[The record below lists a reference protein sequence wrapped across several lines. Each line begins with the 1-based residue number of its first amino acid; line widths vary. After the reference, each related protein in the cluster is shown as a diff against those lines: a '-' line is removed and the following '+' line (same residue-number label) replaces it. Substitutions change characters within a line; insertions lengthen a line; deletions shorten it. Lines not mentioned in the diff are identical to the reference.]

1 MRKTITLEMGLK
13 TVSIISNSKEKE
25 RFVKYMLN
33 DIKALEFMIEKD
45 MIEKDIKRIGAEQEL
60 CLVDATWRPAPI
72 ILDVL
77 NKINDPHFT
86 TELAKFNLE
95 INLDPIEF
103 KKNCLS
109 ILESNLQKYISKA
122 EKILN
127 KQNAKVILTGILPT
141 IRNKDLNISNMTPL
155 DRYHALAN
163 GLSKYRGGQFEF
175 HISGTDELITAHDT
189 VMFESCNTSYQ
200 LHYQVSSAE
209 FVDHYNW
216 AQMISGPVLAAS
228 TNSPLLLG
236 KRLWRETRIALFQ
249 QSIDIRQSKDHLRE
263 RSSRV
268 SFGNRWIYDSIVDA
282 FKEDIVRFET
292 LLTNDQKTNSMK
304 MLEEGKIPTL
314 DALLVHNSTIYKWNR
329 PCYGIYEGKPHFRIE
344 NRYLASGPTI
354 PDQVA
359 NAAFWFG
366 LMAGMPEKYRDLPA
380 KFEFDDAKTNFLKA
394 ARDGLDNKFQWFND
408 KKYNVQD
415 LILNILLPISRDG
428 LIHANI
434 NEQDISKNL
443 AIIEER
449 VKSGNTGSQWM
460 IESYTSIRKTGT
472 RDQALVATTAAIYN
486 RQQEMKPVHKWSLAN
501 IDEAGNF
508 LNYYLHIDQIMT
520 TDIVTV
526 QEDDLIDLV
535 ANIMD
540 WKQVKE
546 VPVENANG
554 ELVGL
559 MTAGLLVNF
568 LCKSNKEK
576 KLNSRIRDF
585 MIKNPVS
592 VSPETSISDALKTM
606 IEGKSSCL
614 TVVQDKKLIG
624 MVTDR
629 HFVKVSAKLIR
640 DLK

>member
-1 MRKTITLEMGLK
+1 MGLQ
-13 TVSIISNSKEKE
+13 TVSIISNSKEKD
-25 RFVKYMLN
+25 RFVKYLLN

-45 MIEKDIKRIGAEQEL
+45 MIEQGIKRIGVEQEL

-77 NKINDPHFT
+77 PKIDNKYFT

-95 INLDPIEF
+95 INLPPIEF
-103 KKNCLS
+103 KNDCLAT
-109 ILESNLQKYISKA
+109 LQSNLAQSIKLVESVLKD
-122 EKILN
+122 EG
-127 KQNAKVILTGILPT
+127 AKVILTGILPT
-141 IRNKDLNISNMTPL
+141 IRNKDLHISNMTPL
-155 DRYHALAN
+155 DRYYALAN
-163 GLSKYRGGQFEF
+163 SLSKLRQGKFEF
-175 HISGTDELITAHDT
+175 HISGTDELITSHDS
-189 VMFESCNTSYQ
+189 VMFESCNTSFQ
-200 LHYQVSSAE
+200 LHYQVCSNE
-209 FVDHYNW
+209 FVDLYNW
-216 AQMISGPVLAAS
+216 AQLISGPVLAAS
-228 TNSPLLLG
+228 TNSPILLG

-249 QSIDIRQSKDHLRE
+249 QSIDIRQSKDHMRE

-292 LLTNDQKTNSMK
+292 LLSNDEKTNSMK
-304 MLEEGKIPTL
+304 MLEEDKIPYL

-329 PCYGIYEGKPHFRIE
+329 PCYGIFKGKPHFRIE

-366 LMAGMPEKYRDLPA
+366 LMSGMPDEYRDLPE

-394 ARDGLDNKFQWFND
+394 ARDGLDNKFQWFNNR
-408 KKYNVQD
+408 KFNAQD
-415 LILNILLPISRDG
+415 LIQNTLLPISREG
-428 LIHANI
+428 LKKANV
-434 NEQDISKNL
+434 NEKDIAKYL
-443 AIIEER
+443 GIIEER
-449 VKSGNTGSQWM
+449 VKSGKTGSQWM
-460 IESYTSIRKTGT
+460 IDSYNNIRKTGT

-486 RQQEMKPVHKWSLAN
+486 RQQEMKPVHLWSLAN

-546 VPVENANG
+546 VPVENENG

-559 MTAGLLVNF
+559 MTAGILVNF

-576 KLNSRIRDF
+576 KMKSRIRDF
-585 MIKNPVS
+585 MIKTPVS

-606 IEGKSSCL
+606 IEGKTSCL
-614 TVVQDKKLIG
+614 TVVEDKKLVG
-624 MVTDR
+624 MVTER

>member
-1 MRKTITLEMGLK
+1 MGLQ
-13 TVSIISNSKEKE
+13 TVSIISSSKEKE
-25 RFVKYMLN
+25 RFVKYLLN
-33 DIKALEFMIEKD
+33 DIKALELMIEKD
-45 MIEKDIKRIGAEQEL
+45 MIEKGIKRIGAEQEL
-60 CLVDATWRPAPI
+60 CLVDATWRPAPVI
-72 ILDVL
+72 MEILP
-77 NKINDPHFT
+77 KIDDDLFT
-86 TELAKFNLE
+86 TELAKFNME

-103 KKNCLS
+103 KTDCLS
-109 ILESNLQKYISKA
+109 KLESNLLENIAKA
-122 EKILN
+122 EKVL
-127 KQNAKVILTGILPT
+127 KKEGVKVILTGILPT

-155 DRYHALAN
+155 DRYYALSN
-163 GLSKYRGGQFEF
+163 SLSKLRGGMFEF

-189 VMFESCNTSYQ
+189 VMFESCNTSLQ
-200 LHYQVSSAE
+200 LHYQVNSSQ
-209 FVDHYNW
+209 FVDMYNW
-216 AQMISGPVLAAS
+216 AQLISGPILASS

-268 SFGNRWIYDSIVDA
+268 SFGNRWVYDSIVDI
-282 FKEDIVRFET
+282 FKEDIVRCEK
-292 LLTNDQKTNSMK
+292 LLSNDMKTNSMK

-329 PCYGIYEGKPHFRIE
+329 PCYGIIDGKPNFRIE

-366 LMAGMPEKYRDLPA
+366 LMSGMPEEYCDLQS
-380 KFEFDDAKTNFLKA
+380 KIEFDDAKTNFLKA
-394 ARDGLDNKFQWFND
+394 ARDGLDNKFRWFNNQ
-408 KKYNVQD
+408 KYNAQD
-415 LILNILLPISRDG
+415 LILDILLPISREG
-428 LIHANI
+428 LRKSTI
-434 NEQDISKNL
+434 NEKDISKNL
-443 AIIEER
+443 GIIEDR
-449 VKSGNTGSQWM
+449 VKSGKTGSQWM
-460 IESYTSIRKTGT
+460 IDSYNNLRKSGT

-486 RQQEMKPVHKWSLAN
+486 RQQEMKPIHKWDLAN

-520 TDIVTV
+520 TDIVSV
-526 QEDDLIDLV
+526 HEDDLIDLV

-540 WKQVKE
+540 WKQVKD

-568 LCKSNKEK
+568 LCKSSKEK
-576 KLNSRIRDF
+576 SMNSRIRDF
-585 MIKNPVS
+585 MIRNPVS

-606 IEGKSSCL
+606 IEGKTSCL
-614 TVVQDKKLIG
+614 TVVQDKKLVGI
-624 MVTDR
+624 VTDR

>member
-1 MRKTITLEMGLK
+1 MGLQ
-13 TVSIISNSKEKE
+13 TVSIISSSKEKE
-25 RFVKYMLN
+25 RFVKYLLN
-33 DIKALEFMIEKD
+33 DIKALEYMIEND
-45 MIEKDIKRIGAEQEL
+45 MIEKSINRIGVEQEL
-60 CLVDATWRPAPI
+60 CLVDSTWRPAPI
-72 ILDVL
+72 ILDIL
-77 NKINDPHFT
+77 PKINNRQFT

-95 INLDPIEF
+95 INLDPIDF
-103 KKNCLS
+103 SSDCIS
-109 ILESNLQKYISKA
+109 TLEHNLIKHIKKA
-122 EKILN
+122 EKVL
-127 KQNAKVILTGILPT
+127 KSHGAKVILTGILPT
-141 IRNKDLNISNMTPL
+141 IRNKDLDISNMTPL

-163 GLSKYRGGQFEF
+163 SLAKLRGGKFEF

-189 VMFESCNTSYQ
+189 VMFESCNTSFQ
-200 LHYQVSSAE
+200 LHFQVSADE
-209 FVDHYNW
+209 FVDKYNW
-216 AQMISGPVLAAS
+216 AQMISGPVLASS

-249 QSIDIRQSKDHLRE
+249 QSIDIRQSKDHMRE

-268 SFGNRWIYDSIVDA
+268 SFGNRWIYDSIVDS

-292 LLTNDQKTNSMK
+292 LLSNDLKTNSIK
-304 MLEEGKIPTL
+304 MLEDGEIPTL

-329 PCYGIYEGKPHFRIE
+329 PCFGIFNGKPHLRIE

-359 NAAFWFG
+359 NATFWFG
-366 LMAGMPEKYRDLPA
+366 LMAGMPDEYKNIPA
-380 KFEFDDAKTNFLKA
+380 RYEFDDAKTNFMKA
-394 ARDGLDNKFQWFND
+394 ARDGLDNKFLWLDD
-408 KKYNVQD
+408 KKHSAQD
-415 LILNILLPISRDG
+415 LITKFLIPIAKEG
-428 LIHANI
+428 LQKSNI
-434 NEQDISKNL
+434 NDKDISKNL
-443 AIIEER
+443 DIIEER

-460 IESYTSIRKTGT
+460 IESYTNIRKTGT

-486 RQQEMKPVHKWSLAN
+486 RQQEMKPIHKWSLAD

-520 TDIVTV
+520 TDLVTV
-526 QEDDLIDLV
+526 KEDDLIDLV

-540 WKQVKE
+540 WKQVKD
-546 VPVENANG
+546 VPVENAEG

-576 KLNSRIRDF
+576 KQNSRIRDF
-585 MIKNPVS
+585 MIKDPVA

-606 IEGKSSCL
+606 LDAKTSCL
-614 TVVQDKKLIG
+614 IVVQDKKLVG

>member
-1 MRKTITLEMGLK
+1 MGLQ

-25 RFVKYMLN
+25 RSVKYLLN
-33 DIKALEFMIEKD
+33 DIKALEYMIERG
-45 MIEKDIKRIGAEQEL
+45 MIEDGITRIGAEQEL
-60 CLVDATWRPAPI
+60 CLVDSTWRPAPI
-72 ILDVL
+72 ILDIL
-77 NKINDPHFT
+77 PKIKNKQFT

-103 KKNCLS
+103 RGDCLS
-109 ILESNLQKYISKA
+109 VLESNLISKIGKA
-122 EKILN
+122 EEVLSEHDV
-127 KQNAKVILTGILPT
+127 KVLLTGILPT
-141 IRNKDLNISNMTPL
+141 IRNKDLDISNMTPL
-155 DRYHALAN
+155 DRYYALAN
-163 GLSKYRGGQFEF
+163 SLSKLRGGKFEF

-200 LHYQVSSAE
+200 LHFQVSSNR
-209 FVDHYNW
+209 FVDLYNW
-216 AQMISGPVLAAS
+216 AQLISGPVLASS

-263 RSSRV
+263 RSPRV
-268 SFGNRWIYDSIVDA
+268 SFGNRWIHDSIVDA

-292 LLTNDQKTNSMK
+292 LLSNDEKTNSLK
-304 MLEEGKIPTL
+304 LLEEGKIPSL

-329 PCYGIYEGKPHFRIE
+329 PCYGIYNGKPHFRIE

-354 PDQVA
+354 PDQMA
-359 NAAFWFG
+359 NATFWYG
-366 LMAGMPEKYRDLPA
+366 LIAGMPREYRDIPT
-380 KFEFDDAKTNFLKA
+380 KFEFDDAKTNFIKA
-394 ARDGLDNKFQWFND
+394 ARDGLDNKFQWFGD
-408 KKYNVQD
+408 KKYSAQD
-415 LILNILLPISRDG
+415 LIVSILLPIAREG
-428 LIHANI
+428 LINAGIDI
-434 NEQDISKNL
+434 NDIDRNL
-443 AIIEER
+443 EIVEER

-460 IESYTSIRKTGT
+460 IESYNNIRKSGT

-486 RQQEMKPVHKWSLAN
+486 RQQEMKPIHEWSLAN

-520 TDIVTV
+520 TDLVTV

-540 WKQVKE
+540 WKQVKDI
-546 VPVENANG
+546 PVENTEG

-568 LCKSNKEK
+568 LCKSSKEK
-576 KLNSRIRDF
+576 KQNSRIKDF
-585 MIKNPVS
+585 MIKDPVS

-606 IEGKSSCL
+606 IGTKTSCL
-614 TVVQDKKLIG
+614 TVVQDKKLVGI
-624 MVTDR
+624 VTDR

>member
-1 MRKTITLEMGLK
+1 MGLQ
-13 TVSIISNSKEKE
+13 TVSIISNSREKE
-25 RFVKYMLN
+25 RFVKYLLN
-33 DIKALEFMIEKD
+33 DIKALEFMIEQD
-45 MIEKDIKRIGAEQEL
+45 MIEQGIQRIGVEQEL
-60 CLVDATWRPAPI
+60 CLVDANWRPAPI

-77 NKINDPHFT
+77 PKIDSTSFT

-95 INLDPIEF
+95 INLAPIEF
-103 KKNCLS
+103 TNDCLAA
-109 ILESNLQKYISKA
+109 LESNLSRDITRVEKVLKA
-122 EKILN
+122 D
-127 KQNAKVILTGILPT
+127 NAKVILTGILPT

-155 DRYHALAN
+155 DRYYALAN
-163 GLSKYRGGQFEF
+163 SLSKLRGGMFEF
-175 HISGTDELITAHDT
+175 HISGTDELITSNDS
-189 VMFESCNTSYQ
+189 VMFESCNTSFQ
-200 LHYQVSSAE
+200 LHYQVSSAD
-209 FVDHYNW
+209 FVDLYNW
-216 AQMISGPVLAAS
+216 AQLISGPVLASS

-292 LLTNDQKTNSMK
+292 LLSNDEKTNSLK
-304 MLEEGKIPTL
+304 MLEEGSIPNL

-329 PCYGIYEGKPHFRIE
+329 PCYGIFDGKPHFRIE
-344 NRYLASGPTI
+344 NRYLSSGPTI

-366 LMAGMPEKYRDLPA
+366 LMSGMPDEYRNLPD

-408 KKYNVQD
+408 TKYSAQD
-415 LILNILLPISRDG
+415 LILNSLLPISRKG
-428 LIHANI
+428 LQKSNV
-434 NEQDISKNL
+434 NEKDISKYL
-443 AIIEER
+443 GIIEER
-449 VKSGNTGSQWM
+449 VKSGKTGSQWM
-460 IESYTSIRKTGT
+460 IDSYNNIRKTGT

-486 RQQEMKPVHKWSLAN
+486 RQQEMKPVHLWSLAN

-546 VPVENANG
+546 VPVENTNG

-559 MTAGLLVNF
+559 MTAGILVNF

-576 KLNSRIRDF
+576 KMKSRIRDF

-606 IEGKSSCL
+606 IEGKTSCL
-614 TVVQDKKLIG
+614 TVVEDKKLVGI
-624 MVTDR
+624 VTDR
-629 HFVKVSAKLIR
+629 HFVKVSAKLIG

>member
-1 MRKTITLEMGLK
+1 MGLQ
-13 TVSIISNSKEKE
+13 TVSIISSSKEKE
-25 RFVKYMLN
+25 RFVKYLLN
-33 DIKALEFMIEKD
+33 DIKALEYMIEKG
-45 MIEKDIKRIGAEQEL
+45 MIENGITRIGAEQEL
-60 CLVDATWRPAPI
+60 CLVDSTWRPVPI
-72 ILDVL
+72 ILEIL
-77 NKINDPHFT
+77 PKINDPKFT
-86 TELAKFNLE
+86 TELAQFNLE

-103 KKNCLS
+103 KTDCLTV
-109 ILESNLQKYISKA
+109 LESSLLKNIGKA
-122 EKILN
+122 EEIL
-127 KQNAKVILTGILPT
+127 KERDAKVILTGILPT
-141 IRNKDLNISNMTPL
+141 IRNKDLSITNMTPL
-155 DRYHALAN
+155 DRYRALSN
-163 GLSKYRGGQFEF
+163 SLSKLRGGKFEF

-200 LHYQVSSAE
+200 LHYQVCSEE
-209 FVDHYNW
+209 FVDLYNW
-216 AQMISGPVLAAS
+216 AQFISGPVLAAS

-263 RSSRV
+263 RSPRV

-292 LLTNDQKTNSMK
+292 LLSNDEKTNSVK
-304 MLEEGKIPTL
+304 MLEDGEIPTL
-314 DALLVHNSTIYKWNR
+314 DALMVHNSTIYKWNR
-329 PCYGIYEGKPHFRIE
+329 PCYGIYNGKPHFRIE

-366 LMAGMPEKYRDLPA
+366 LMAGMPDKYRKLPQ
-380 KFEFDDAKTNFLKA
+380 KFEFDDAKTNFIKA
-394 ARDGLDNKFQWFND
+394 ARDGLDNKFLWFDD
-408 KKYNVQD
+408 KKYSAQD
-415 LILNILLPISRDG
+415 LILKIMLPISREG
-428 LIHANI
+428 LQKSQIDNS
-434 NEQDISKNL
+434 DIKKNL
-443 AIIEER
+443 EIIEER
-449 VKSGNTGSQWM
+449 VKSGKTGSQWM
-460 IESYTSIRKTGT
+460 IESYTNIRKTGT

-486 RQQEMKPVHKWSLAN
+486 RQQEMKPIHKWSLAN

-540 WKQVKE
+540 WKQVKD
-546 VPVENANG
+546 VPVENADG

-576 KLNSRIRDF
+576 KMNSRIKDF

-606 IEGKSSCL
+606 IEAKSSCL
-614 TVVQDKKLIG
+614 IVVEDKKLVG

>member
-1 MRKTITLEMGLK
+1 MGLQ

-25 RFVKYMLN
+25 RFVKYLLN

-45 MIEKDIKRIGAEQEL
+45 MIEQGIKRIGVEQEL

-72 ILDVL
+72 IIDVL
-77 NKINDPHFT
+77 KKIDNKYFT

-95 INLDPIEF
+95 INLPPIEF
-103 KKNCLS
+103 TNDCLAT
-109 ILESNLQKYISKA
+109 LESNLV
-122 EKILN
+122 
-127 KQNAKVILTGILPT
+127 QNIKLVESVLKDEDAKVILTGILPT

-163 GLSKYRGGQFEF
+163 SLSKLRQGKFEF
-175 HISGTDELITAHDT
+175 HISGTDELITSHDS
-189 VMFESCNTSYQ
+189 VMFESCNTSFQ
-200 LHYQVSSAE
+200 LHYQVSSDE
-209 FVDHYNW
+209 FVDLYNW
-216 AQMISGPVLAAS
+216 AQFISGPVLATS
-228 TNSPLLLG
+228 TNSPILLG

-249 QSIDIRQSKDHLRE
+249 QSIDIRQSKDHMRE

-292 LLTNDQKTNSMK
+292 LLSNDEKTNSMK
-304 MLEEGKIPTL
+304 MLEDGKIPNL
-314 DALLVHNSTIYKWNR
+314 DALLVHSSTIYKWNR
-329 PCYGIYEGKPHFRIE
+329 PCYGICEGKPHFRIE

-366 LMAGMPEKYRDLPA
+366 LMSGMPDEYRNLPE

-408 KKYNVQD
+408 KKFNAQD
-415 LILNILLPISRDG
+415 LIQNTLLPISREG
-428 LIHANI
+428 LKNANI
-434 NEQDISKNL
+434 NEKDISKYL
-443 AIIEER
+443 GIIEER
-449 VKSGNTGSQWM
+449 VKSGKTGSQWM
-460 IESYTSIRKTGT
+460 IDSYNTIRKTGT

-486 RQQEMKPVHKWSLAN
+486 RQQEMKPVHLWSLAN

-520 TDIVTV
+520 MDIVTV

-546 VPVENANG
+546 VPVENENS

-559 MTAGLLVNF
+559 MTAGILVNF

-576 KLNSRIRDF
+576 KMKSRIRDF
-585 MIKNPVS
+585 MIRNPVS
-592 VSPETSISDALKTM
+592 VSPETSISVALKTM
-606 IEGKSSCL
+606 IERKTSCL
-614 TVVQDKKLIG
+614 TVVEDKKLVGI
-624 MVTDR
+624 VTER

>member
-1 MRKTITLEMGLK
+1 MGLQ

-25 RFVKYMLN
+25 RFVKYLLN
-33 DIKALEFMIEKD
+33 DIKALEYMID
-45 MIEKDIKRIGAEQEL
+45 QDIIEKDITRIGAEQEL
-60 CLVDATWRPAPI
+60 CLVDATWRPTPI
-72 ILDVL
+72 ILDIL
-77 NKINDPHFT
+77 PKINDHHFT

-103 KKNCLS
+103 QDNCLS
-109 ILESNLQKYISKA
+109 ILESNLIKSIQKV
-122 EKILN
+122 EDIL
-127 KQNAKVILTGILPT
+127 KDQDAKVILTGILPT
-141 IRNKDLNISNMTPL
+141 IRNKDLDISNMTPL

-163 GLSKYRGGQFEF
+163 SLSKFRGGKFEF

-200 LHYQVSSAE
+200 LHYQVNSNT

-216 AQMISGPVLAAS
+216 AQMISGPVLASS

-249 QSIDIRQSKDHLRE
+249 QSIDIRQSKDHMRE

-292 LLTNDQKTNSMK
+292 LLSNDLKTNSMK
-304 MLEEGKIPTL
+304 MLEDGEIPTL

-329 PCYGIYEGKPHFRIE
+329 PCYGIYNGKPHFRIE

-366 LMAGMPEKYRDLPA
+366 LMSGMPDDYKDLPT

-394 ARDGLDNKFQWFND
+394 ARDGLDNKFQWFDD
-408 KKYNVQD
+408 KKYSAQD
-415 LILNILLPISRDG
+415 LILNVLLPIAREG
-428 LIHANI
+428 LLKANL
-434 NEQDISKNL
+434 NEEDISKNL
-443 AIIEER
+443 GIIEAR

-460 IESYTSIRKTGT
+460 IESYNNIRKNGT

-486 RQQEMKPVHKWSLAN
+486 RQKEMKPIHKWSLAN

-520 TDIVTV
+520 TDLVTV

-546 VPVENANG
+546 VPVENTDG

-576 KLNSRIRDF
+576 KQNSRIRDF

-606 IEGKSSCL
+606 IDTKSSCL
-614 TVVQDKKLIG
+614 IVVQDKKLIG
-624 MVTDR
+624 MVNER

>member
-1 MRKTITLEMGLK
+1 MGLK
-13 TVSIISNSKEKE
+13 SVSIISSSKEKE
-25 RFVKYMLN
+25 RFVKYLLN
-33 DIKALEFMIEKD
+33 DIKALEFMIDRD
-45 MIEKDIKRIGAEQEL
+45 MIEKGIQRIGAEQEL

-72 ILDVL
+72 ILDIL
-77 NKINDPHFT
+77 PKIKDNHFT

-103 KKNCLS
+103 KTNCLS
-109 ILESNLQKYISKA
+109 ILESNLLKNIEKA
-122 EKILN
+122 EKVLN
-127 KQNAKVILTGILPT
+127 KQGAKVILTGILPT

-163 GLSKYRGGQFEF
+163 SLSKLRGGMFEF

-200 LHYQVSSAE
+200 LHYQVGSEE
-209 FVDHYNW
+209 FVDAYNW
-216 AQMISGPVLAAS
+216 AQLISGPVLASS

-268 SFGNRWIYDSIVDA
+268 SFGNRWIYDSIADA

-292 LLTNDQKTNSMK
+292 LLSNDEKTNSIK

-329 PCYGIYEGKPHFRIE
+329 PCYGIYNGKPHLRIE

-366 LMAGMPEKYRDLPA
+366 LMAGMPAEYKDLPD

-394 ARDGLDNKFQWFND
+394 ARDGLDNKFQWFED
-408 KKYNVQD
+408 KKYNAQD
-415 LILNILLPISRDG
+415 LLLDILLPIAKDG
-428 LIHANI
+428 LIKSNI
-434 NEQDISKNL
+434 DEGDISKNL
-443 AIIEER
+443 GIIEKR
-449 VKSGNTGSQWM
+449 VTSGKTGSQWM
-460 IESYTSIRKTGT
+460 IESYNNIRKTGT

-486 RQQEMKPVHKWSLAN
+486 RQQEMKPIHEWSLAN

-526 QEDDLIDLV
+526 NDDDLIDLV

-540 WKQVKE
+540 WKQVKD
-546 VPVENANG
+546 VPVENSDG

-576 KLNSRIRDF
+576 KMNSRIRDF
-585 MIKNPVS
+585 MIKNPIS

-606 IEGKSSCL
+606 IVGKTSCL
-614 TVVQDKKLIG
+614 IVVEDKKLVG

>member
-1 MRKTITLEMGLK
+1 MGLQ
-13 TVSIISNSKEKE
+13 TVSIISSSKEKE
-25 RFVKYMLN
+25 RFVKYLLN

-45 MIEKDIKRIGAEQEL
+45 MIEKGIKRIGAEQEL

-72 ILDVL
+72 IHEILP
-77 NKINDPHFT
+77 KINNKLFT

-103 KKNCLS
+103 KADCLS
-109 ILESNLQKYISKA
+109 KLESNLLKNIENA
-122 EKILN
+122 EKVL
-127 KQNAKVILTGILPT
+127 KKEDAKVILTGILPT
-141 IRNKDLNISNMTPL
+141 IRNKDLHISNMTSL
-155 DRYHALAN
+155 DRYHALSN
-163 GLSKYRGGQFEF
+163 SLSKLRGGKFEF
-175 HISGTDELITAHDT
+175 HISGTDELITALDT
-189 VMFESCNTSYQ
+189 VMFESCNTSFQ
-200 LHYQVSSAE
+200 LHYQVSSDE
-209 FVDHYNW
+209 FVDLYNW
-216 AQMISGPVLAAS
+216 AQLISGPVLASS

-292 LLTNDQKTNSMK
+292 LLSNDEKTNSMK
-304 MLEEGKIPTL
+304 LLEEGNIPTL
-314 DALLVHNSTIYKWNR
+314 DALMVHNSTIYKWNR

-366 LMAGMPEKYRDLPA
+366 LMSGMPDEYRDLQN

-394 ARDGLDNKFQWFND
+394 ARDGLDNKFQWINNT
-408 KKYNVQD
+408 KHNAQD
-415 LILNILLPISRDG
+415 LILNMLLPISRDG
-428 LIHANI
+428 LHKSNI
-434 NEQDISKNL
+434 NEKDITKYL
-443 AIIEER
+443 GIIKER
-449 VKSGNTGSQWM
+449 VMSGKTGSQWM
-460 IESYTSIRKTGT
+460 IDSYNNIRKTGT

-486 RQQEMKPVHKWSLAN
+486 RQQEMKPVHEWSLAD

-508 LNYYLHIDQIMT
+508 LNYYLHIDQIMS

-526 QEDDLIDLV
+526 KEDDLIDLV

-540 WKQVKE
+540 WKQVKD
-546 VPVENANG
+546 VPVENTNG

-576 KLNSRIRDF
+576 KMNSRIRDF
-585 MIKNPVS
+585 MIRNPVS

-606 IEGKSSCL
+606 IEGKTSCL
-614 TVVQDKKLIG
+614 TVVQDKKLVG

>member
-1 MRKTITLEMGLK
+1 MKTITSEMGLH

-25 RFVKYMLN
+25 RFVKFLLN
-33 DIKALEFMIEKD
+33 DIKALEYMIDKD
-45 MIEKDIKRIGAEQEL
+45 MIEKGIRRIGVEQEL
-60 CLVDATWRPAPI
+60 CLVDSTWRPTPI
-72 ILDVL
+72 ILDIL
-77 NKINDPHFT
+77 PIINDKHFT

-103 KKNCLS
+103 KNDCLS
-109 ILESNLQKYISKA
+109 ILEKNLVKSINKA
-122 EKILN
+122 EKVLN
-127 KQNAKVILTGILPT
+127 KKNAKVILTGILPT

-155 DRYHALAN
+155 ERYYALAN
-163 GLSKYRGGQFEF
+163 SLSKLRGGMFEF

-200 LHYQVSSAE
+200 LHYQVSSEE
-209 FVDHYNW
+209 FVDLYNW
-216 AQMISGPVLAAS
+216 AQVISGPVLASS

-263 RSSRV
+263 RSPRV
-268 SFGNRWIYDSIVDA
+268 SFGNRWIFDSIVDA

-292 LLTNDQKTNSMK
+292 LLTNDEKTNSIK
-304 MLEEGKIPTL
+304 MLEDGEIPTL

-329 PCYGIYEGKPHFRIE
+329 PCYGIYNGKPHFRIE

-359 NAAFWFG
+359 NAAFWYG
-366 LMAGMPEKYRDLPA
+366 LMAGMPDKYKNIPA
-380 KFEFDDAKTNFLKA
+380 KYEFDDAKTNFIKA
-394 ARDGLDNKFQWFND
+394 ARDGLDNKFLWFNG
-408 KKYNVQD
+408 KKYSAQD
-415 LILNILLPISRDG
+415 LILNVLLPISRNG
-428 LIHANI
+428 LVKYNLNEKDI
-434 NEQDISKNL
+434 NDNL
-443 AIIEER
+443 GIIEER
-449 VKSGNTGSQWM
+449 VKSGKTGSQWM
-460 IESYTSIRKTGT
+460 IESYTNIRKTGT

-486 RQQEMKPVHKWSLAN
+486 RQQEMKPIHKWSLAN

-546 VPVENANG
+546 VPVENAAG

-576 KLNSRIRDF
+576 KMNSRIRDF

-606 IEGKSSCL
+606 IEGKTSCL
-614 TVVQDKKLIG
+614 TVVDDKKLVGI
-624 MVTDR
+624 VTDR

>member
-1 MRKTITLEMGLK
+1 MGLQ
-13 TVSIISNSKEKE
+13 TVSIISSSKEKE
-25 RFVKYMLN
+25 RFVKYLLN
-33 DIKALEFMIEKD
+33 DIKALELMIEKD

-60 CLVDATWRPAPI
+60 CLVDATWRPAPVI
-72 ILDVL
+72 MEILP
-77 NKINDPHFT
+77 KIDDDLFT
-86 TELAKFNLE
+86 TELAKFNME

-103 KKNCLS
+103 KTDCLS
-109 ILESNLQKYISKA
+109 KLESNLLKNIEKA
-122 EKILN
+122 EKIL
-127 KQNAKVILTGILPT
+127 KKEDVKVVLTGILPT

-155 DRYHALAN
+155 DRYYALSN
-163 GLSKYRGGQFEF
+163 SLSKLRGGMFEF

-200 LHYQVSSAE
+200 LHYQISPNQI
-209 FVDHYNW
+209 VDMYNW
-216 AQMISGPVLAAS
+216 AQLISGPVLASS

-268 SFGNRWIYDSIVDA
+268 SFGNRWVYDSIVDI
-282 FKEDIVRFET
+282 FKEDIVRYEK
-292 LLTNDQKTNSMK
+292 LLSNDKKTNSMK

-329 PCYGIYEGKPHFRIE
+329 PCYGIIDGKPNFRIE

-366 LMAGMPEKYRDLPA
+366 LMSGLPEEYCGLQS
-380 KFEFDDAKTNFLKA
+380 KFEFDEAKTNFLKA
-394 ARDGLDNKFQWFND
+394 ARDGLDNKFRWFNN

-415 LILNILLPISRDG
+415 LILDILLPISREG
-428 LIHANI
+428 LRKSTID
-434 NEQDISKNL
+434 EKDITKNL
-443 AIIEER
+443 GIIEER
-449 VKSGNTGSQWM
+449 VTSGKTGSQWM
-460 IESYTSIRKTGT
+460 IDSYNNLRKSGT

-486 RQQEMKPVHKWSLAN
+486 RQQEMKPIHKWSLAN

-520 TDIVTV
+520 TDIVSV
-526 QEDDLIDLV
+526 HEDDLIDLV

-540 WKQVKE
+540 WKQVKD

-568 LCKSNKEK
+568 LCKSSKEK
-576 KLNSRIRDF
+576 SMNSRIRDF
-585 MIKNPVS
+585 MIRNPVS

-606 IEGKSSCL
+606 IEGKTSCL
-614 TVVQDKKLIG
+614 TVVQDKKLVGI
-624 MVTDR
+624 VTDR

>member
-1 MRKTITLEMGLK
+1 
-13 TVSIISNSKEKE
+13 
-25 RFVKYMLN
+25 
-33 DIKALEFMIEKD
+33 MIEHD
-45 MIEKDIKRIGAEQEL
+45 MIEKGVRRIGAEQEL

-77 NKINDPHFT
+77 PKINNGHFT
-86 TELAKFNLE
+86 TELAKFNME

-103 KKNCLS
+103 NDGCIASLEKNLVKN
-109 ILESNLQKYISKA
+109 IGTA
-122 EKILN
+122 EKVL
-127 KQNAKVILTGILPT
+127 KAQDAKVILTGILPT
-141 IRNKDLNISNMTPL
+141 IRNKDLSISNMTPL

-163 GLSKYRGGQFEF
+163 SLSKLRGGNFEF

-200 LHYQVSSAE
+200 LHYQVCSEE
-209 FVDHYNW
+209 FVDLYNW
-216 AQMISGPVLAAS
+216 AQLISGPVLASS

-249 QSIDIRQSKDHLRE
+249 QSIDIRQTKDHLRE

-282 FKEDIVRFET
+282 YKEDIVRFET
-292 LLTNDQKTNSMK
+292 LLSNDQKTNSMK
-304 MLEEGKIPTL
+304 MLEDGQIPTL
-314 DALLVHNSTIYKWNR
+314 DALMVHNSTIYKWNR
-329 PCYGIYEGKPHFRIE
+329 PCYGIFDGKPHFRIE
-344 NRYLASGPTI
+344 NRYLSSGPTI

-366 LMAGMPEKYRDLPA
+366 LMAGMPEEYQDIPS

-394 ARDGLDNKFQWFND
+394 ARDGLDNKFLWFD
-408 KKYNVQD
+408 DTKYSAQD
-415 LILNILLPISRDG
+415 MLLKILLPIAKEG
-428 LIHANI
+428 LKKSNI
-434 NEQDISKNL
+434 NKEDINKNME
-443 AIIEER
+443 IIEER
-449 VKSGNTGSQWM
+449 VKSGKTGSQWM
-460 IESYTSIRKTGT
+460 IESYTNIRKSGT

-486 RQQEMKPVHKWSLAN
+486 RQQEMKPIHKWSLAN

-540 WKQVKE
+540 WKQVKD
-546 VPVENANG
+546 VPVENKDG

-576 KLNSRIRDF
+576 KQNSRIRDF
-585 MIKNPVS
+585 MIKKPIS
-592 VSPETSISDALKTM
+592 ISPETSISDALKTM
-606 IEGKSSCL
+606 IEGKTSCL
-614 TVVQDKKLIG
+614 TVVEDKKLVG

>member
-1 MRKTITLEMGLK
+1 MGLQ

-25 RFVKYMLN
+25 RFVKYLLN

-45 MIEKDIKRIGAEQEL
+45 MIERGIQRIGVEQEL
-60 CLVDATWRPAPI
+60 CLVDATWRPTPI

-77 NKINDPHFT
+77 PKIDNKNFT

-95 INLDPIEF
+95 INLPPIEF
-103 KKNCLS
+103 TNDCLAT
-109 ILESNLQKYISKA
+109 LESNLRQNIKLV
-122 EKILN
+122 EKVL
-127 KQNAKVILTGILPT
+127 QDEDAKVILTGILPT

-155 DRYHALAN
+155 DRYYALAKS
-163 GLSKYRGGQFEF
+163 LSKLRQGMFEF
-175 HISGTDELITAHDT
+175 HISGTDELITSHDS
-189 VMFESCNTSYQ
+189 VMFESCNTSFQ
-200 LHYQVSSAE
+200 LHYQVSSNE
-209 FVDHYNW
+209 FVDLYNW
-216 AQMISGPVLAAS
+216 AQLISGPVLAAS

-249 QSIDIRQSKDHLRE
+249 QSIDIRQSKDHLRG

-292 LLTNDQKTNSMK
+292 LLSNDEKTNSMK
-304 MLEEGKIPTL
+304 MLEEGNIPNL

-329 PCYGIYEGKPHFRIE
+329 PCYGIFKGKPHFRIE

-366 LMAGMPEKYRDLPA
+366 LMSGIPDEYRNLPE

-408 KKYNVQD
+408 KKISAQD
-415 LILNILLPISRDG
+415 LIQDILLPISTEG
-428 LIHANI
+428 LKKANVL
-434 NEQDISKNL
+434 EKDIVKYL
-443 AIIEER
+443 GIIEER
-449 VKSGNTGSQWM
+449 VKSGKTGSQWM
-460 IESYTSIRKTGT
+460 IDSYNNIRKTGT

-486 RQQEMKPVHKWSLAN
+486 RQQEMKPVHLWSLAN

-540 WKQVKE
+540 WKQVNE
-546 VPVENANG
+546 VPVENEHG

-559 MTAGLLVNF
+559 MTAGILVNF

-576 KLNSRIRDF
+576 KLKSRIRDF
-585 MIKNPVS
+585 MIKHPVS

-606 IEGKSSCL
+606 IEAKTSCL
-614 TVVQDKKLIG
+614 TVVEEKKLVG

>member
-1 MRKTITLEMGLK
+1 MGLH

-25 RFVKYMLN
+25 RFVKFLLN
-33 DIKALEFMIEKD
+33 DIKALEYMIEKD
-45 MIEKDIKRIGAEQEL
+45 MIEKGIRRIGVEQEL
-60 CLVDATWRPAPI
+60 CLVDATWRPTPI
-72 ILDVL
+72 IIDILPI
-77 NKINDPHFT
+77 INDKRFT

-95 INLDPIEF
+95 INLEPIEF
-103 KKNCLS
+103 KHDCLS
-109 ILESNLQKYISKA
+109 ILKTNLVKCISKA
-122 EKILN
+122 EKVLN
-127 KQNAKVILTGILPT
+127 KKNAKVILTGILPT

-155 DRYHALAN
+155 ERYYALAKS
-163 GLSKYRGGQFEF
+163 LSKLRGGMFEF
-175 HISGTDELITAHDT
+175 HISGTDELITSHDT

-200 LHYQVSSAE
+200 LHYQVSSEE
-209 FVDHYNW
+209 FVDLYNW
-216 AQMISGPVLAAS
+216 AQVISGPVLASS

-263 RSSRV
+263 RSPRV

-292 LLTNDQKTNSMK
+292 LLTNDEKTNSMK
-304 MLEEGKIPTL
+304 MLEEGEIPPL

-329 PCYGIYEGKPHFRIE
+329 PCYGIYNGKPHFRIE

-359 NAAFWFG
+359 NSAFWYG
-366 LMAGMPEKYRDLPA
+366 LMAGMPDKYKNIPA
-380 KFEFDDAKTNFLKA
+380 KYEFDDAKTNFLKA
-394 ARDGLDNKFQWFND
+394 ARDGLDNKFLWFNG
-408 KKYNVQD
+408 KKYSAQD
-415 LILNILLPISRDG
+415 LILNVLLPISRNG
-428 LIHANI
+428 LVKYNI
-434 NEQDISKNL
+434 NETDITNNL
-443 AIIEER
+443 GIIEER
-449 VKSGNTGSQWM
+449 VKSGRTGSQWM
-460 IESYTSIRKTGT
+460 IESYTNIRKTGT

-486 RQQEMKPVHKWSLAN
+486 RQQEMKPIHKWSLAN

-546 VPVENANG
+546 VPVENSSG

-576 KLNSRIRDF
+576 KMNSRIRDF

-606 IEGKSSCL
+606 IEGKTSCL
-614 TVVQDKKLIG
+614 TVVEDKKLVGI
-624 MVTDR
+624 VTDR

>member
-1 MRKTITLEMGLK
+1 MGLK
-13 TVSIISNSKEKE
+13 AVSIISSSKEKE
-25 RFVKYMLN
+25 RFVKYLLY
-33 DIKALEFMIEKD
+33 DIKALEYMIDQGMIEEN
-45 MIEKDIKRIGAEQEL
+45 ITRIGAEQEL

-72 ILDVL
+72 ILEVL
-77 NKINDPHFT
+77 AEMDGAQYT

-103 KKNCLS
+103 KDNCLS
-109 ILESNLQKYISKA
+109 TLESNLISSLQ
-122 EKILN
+122 EVQQILD
-127 KQNAKVILTGILPT
+127 KHDAKVILTGILPT
-141 IRNKDLNISNMTPL
+141 IRNKDLEISNMTPL
-155 DRYHALAN
+155 DRYYALAES
-163 GLSKYRGGQFEF
+163 LSKLRRGKFEF

-200 LHYQVSSAE
+200 LHYQVSSDE
-209 FVDHYNW
+209 FVDLYNW
-216 AQMISGPVLAAS
+216 AQLISGPVLASS

-249 QSIDIRQSKDHLRE
+249 QSIDIRQTKDHMRG

-292 LLTNDQKTNSMK
+292 LLSNDQKTNSVK
-304 MLEEGKIPTL
+304 MLEDGQIPTL

-366 LMAGMPEKYRDLPA
+366 LMAGMPKEYRNLPA

-394 ARDGLDNKFQWFND
+394 ARDGLDNKFTWFNE
-408 KKYNVQD
+408 KKYSAQELVID
-415 LILNILLPISRDG
+415 ILLPIARDG
-428 LIHANI
+428 LENSNI
-434 NEQDISKNL
+434 NRDDITRNL
-443 AIIEER
+443 EIIEQR
-449 VKSGNTGSQWM
+449 VKSGQTGSQWM
-460 IESYTSIRKTGT
+460 LESYNNIRKTGT

-486 RQQEMKPVHKWSLAN
+486 RQQEMKPIHEWSLAN

-520 TDIVTV
+520 TDLVTV
-526 QEDDLIDLV
+526 QEHDLIDLV

-540 WKQVKE
+540 WKQVKD

-559 MTAGLLVNF
+559 MTAGSLVNF

-576 KLNSRIRDF
+576 KLNSRIKDL

-592 VSPETSISDALKTM
+592 VSPETSISDALRTM
-606 IEGKSSCL
+606 IDGKTSCL
-614 TVVQDKKLIG
+614 TVVQDKKLVGI
-624 MVTDR
+624 VTDR

>member
-1 MRKTITLEMGLK
+1 MGQK
-13 TVSIISNSKEKE
+13 TVSIISNSKDKE
-25 RFVKYMLN
+25 RFVKYLLN
-33 DIKALEFMIEKD
+33 DIKALEIMIEKD
-45 MIEKDIKRIGAEQEL
+45 MIEKGKNRIGAEQEL
-60 CLVDATWRPAPI
+60 CLVDATWRPTPI
-72 ILDVL
+72 ILDIL
-77 NKINDPHFT
+77 PKINDKHFT

-103 KKNCLS
+103 KGNCIS
-109 ILESNLQKYISKA
+109 KLEENLLKYINKA
-122 EKILN
+122 EKVLSE
-127 KQNAKVILTGILPT
+127 QNAKVILTGILPT

-155 DRYHALAN
+155 ERYYALAN
-163 GLSKYRGGQFEF
+163 SLSNLRGGQFEF

-200 LHYQVSSAE
+200 LHYQVSSDQ
-209 FVDHYNW
+209 FVDLYNW
-216 AQMISGPVLAAS
+216 AQLISGPVLASS
-228 TNSPLLLG
+228 TNSPILLG

-249 QSIDIRQSKDHLRE
+249 QSIDSRQSNDHLRE
-263 RSSRV
+263 RSCRV

-292 LLTNDQKTNSMK
+292 LLSNDEKTNSLK
-304 MLEEGKIPTL
+304 MLEEGEIPTL

-329 PCYGIYEGKPHFRIE
+329 PCYGIYDGKPHFRIE
-344 NRYLASGPTI
+344 NRYFASGPTI

-366 LMAGMPEKYRDLPA
+366 LMSGMPEEFKNIQNKY
-380 KFEFDDAKTNFLKA
+380 EFDDAKTNFLKA
-394 ARDGLDNKFQWFND
+394 ARDGLDNKFLWID
-408 KKYNVQD
+408 GIKYSGQD
-415 LILNILLPISRDG
+415 LILKILIPIAKEG
-428 LIHANI
+428 LHRAKIKK
-434 NEQDISKNL
+434 EDISKNL
-443 AIIEER
+443 GIIEER
-449 VKSGNTGSQWM
+449 VKSGMTGSQWM
-460 IESYTSIRKTGT
+460 LDSYSNLRKNGT

-486 RQQEMKPVHKWSLAN
+486 RQKEMKPIHEWSLAN

-508 LNYYLHIDQIMT
+508 LNYYLHIDQIMS

-526 QEDDLIDLV
+526 MEDDLIDLV

-540 WKQVKE
+540 WKQVKD
-546 VPVENANG
+546 VPVENDKG

-576 KLNSRIRDF
+576 KINSRIKDF
-585 MIKNPVS
+585 MIKDPVS
-592 VSPETSISDALKTM
+592 VSPETSISNALKTM
-606 IEGKSSCL
+606 ITLKASCL

>member
-1 MRKTITLEMGLK
+1 MGLQS
-13 TVSIISNSKEKE
+13 VSIISNSKEKE
-25 RFVKYMLN
+25 RFVKYLLN

-45 MIEKDIKRIGAEQEL
+45 MIEQGVRRIGVEQEL
-60 CLVDATWRPAPI
+60 CLVDANWRPAPI

-77 NKINDPHFT
+77 PKINDKKFT

-95 INLDPIEF
+95 INLPPIEF
-103 KKNCLS
+103 TGDCLTM
-109 ILESNLQKYISKA
+109 LKSNLVQAIEHV
-122 EKILN
+122 EKVLE
-127 KQNAKVILTGILPT
+127 AFEARVLLTGILPT
-141 IRNKDLNISNMTPL
+141 IRHKDLNISNMTPL
-155 DRYHALAN
+155 DRYYALAN
-163 GLSKYRGGQFEF
+163 SLSKLRQGMFEF
-175 HISGTDELITAHDT
+175 HISGTDELITAHDS
-189 VMFESCNTSYQ
+189 VMFESCNTSFQ
-200 LHYQVSSAE
+200 LHYQVGSDE
-209 FVDHYNW
+209 FVDFYNW
-216 AQMISGPVLAAS
+216 AQLISGPVLASS

-249 QSIDIRQSKDHLRE
+249 QSIDIRQSQDHLRE

-292 LLTNDQKTNSMK
+292 LLSNDEKTNSMK
-304 MLEEGKIPTL
+304 MLEEGKTPNL

-329 PCYGIYEGKPHFRIE
+329 PCYGIFEGKPHFRIE

-366 LMAGMPEKYRDLPA
+366 LMSGMPDEYRKLPE

-394 ARDGLDNKFQWFND
+394 ARDGLDNKFQWFDN
-408 KKYNVQD
+408 KKYNAQD
-415 LILNILLPISRDG
+415 LILNTLLPISRDG
-428 LIHANI
+428 LEKSNV
-434 NEQDISKNL
+434 NKKDVL
-443 AIIEER
+443 MYLGIIEER
-449 VKSGNTGSQWM
+449 VKSGKTGSQWM
-460 IESYTSIRKTGT
+460 IDSYNNIRKTGT

-486 RQQEMKPVHKWSLAN
+486 RQQEMKPVHLWSLAN

-546 VPVENANG
+546 VPVENAKG

-559 MTAGLLVNF
+559 MTAGILVNF

-576 KLNSRIRDF
+576 KMKSRIRDF

-606 IEGKSSCL
+606 IEGKTSCL
-614 TVVQDKKLIG
+614 TVVEDKKLVG